1 MKIHLLRDEDELSV
15 VAAEH
20 AASHLRAVL
29 GSGHDARILVATGAS
44 QLGFLGKLAALPGI
58 EWSRVT
64 VFHLDEYVGLPAD
77 HPAGFRRYVKERFT
91 DLVHPRETVL
101 IDGQADPAAECRR
114 VGALL
119 QAQPIDAA
127 FVGIGENGHLAF
139 NDPPADFETHEPYL
153 VVSLDPA
160 CRRQQVAEGWFTE
173 LSEVPTQ
180 AISISIFQLLAA
192 RKIQCVVPGPR
203 KAAAVH
209 ACLDGEISPL
219 YPASILRTH
228 PQVDMYLDRESA
240 ALLRGSASP
249 V

>member
-1 MKIHLLRDEDELSV
+1 MKIHRLRDGDELSV

-20 AASHLRAVL
+20 AASYLRAVL
-29 GSGHDARILVATGAS
+29 GSRHEARILVATGAS
-44 QLGFLGKLAALPGI
+44 QLGFLGKLAVLPGI

-77 HPAGFRRYVKERFT
+77 HPAGFRRYVKERFA

-101 IDGQADPAAECRR
+101 IDGEADPAMECLR

-119 QAQPIDAA
+119 QARPIDAA

-153 VVSLDPA
+153 VVSLDLA
-160 CRRQQVAEGWFTE
+160 CRRQQVAEGWFAE

-180 AISISIFQLLAA
+180 AISISIFQILAA
-192 RKIQCVVPGPR
+192 RRIQCMVPGPR

-228 PQVDMYLDRESA
+228 PQVDMYLDQESA
-240 ALLRGSASP
+240 ALLHGSASP
-249 V
+249 A